1 MRRKKMK
8 NTNTTALKFTGI
20 IMIVFAIVYAIVGT
34 LALIGTVN
42 GALPGHESQETLVVV
57 LAYAVALF
65 ALICGVACV
74 KGNTG
79 LAKICGAIF
88 AVVGLISLIYL
99 QVVQSAFSIADCLAV
114 CFGVSIFYI
123 SSKIEKGE

>member
-1 MRRKKMK
+1 MK

-74 KGNTG
+74 K
-79 LAKICGAIF
+79 A
-88 AVVGLISLIYL
+88 
-99 QVVQSAFSIADCLAV
+99 AV
-114 CFGVSIFYI
+114 CRPARLARG
-123 SSKIEKGE
+123 GCGGLWGRRQWLRP